1 MELRNVKTSRSDPKL
16 TYFRIHIQ
24 ARENEYVDKKLSIQL
39 LPYLRIH
46 NILDLTCLVTKKRF
60 EPLDLYV
67 NI

>member
-1 MELRNVKTSRSDPKL
+1 MSRLQGPIPTL
-16 TYFRIHIQ
+16 TLFHIHIQ
-24 ARENEYVDKKLSIQL
+24 AGVNEYVDKKINTQL

-46 NILDLTCLVTKKRF
+46 NILNLTYLVTKKRF